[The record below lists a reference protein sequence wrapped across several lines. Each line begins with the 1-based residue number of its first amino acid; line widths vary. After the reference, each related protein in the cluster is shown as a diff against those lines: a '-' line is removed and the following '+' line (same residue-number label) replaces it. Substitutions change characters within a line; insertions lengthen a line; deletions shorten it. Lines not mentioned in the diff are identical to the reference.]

1 MLKPEKFIIQI
12 QNELESK
19 HVQEILFKL
28 ECYWIDK
35 IRPNFIDKRLKYI
48 LVIGH
53 IIQFIEQDQIGDYQ
67 DILKVNFEQLELM
80 I

>member
-1 MLKPEKFIIQI
+1 MLKPDRFIIQI
-12 QNELESK
+12 HNEIESK

-28 ECYWIDK
+28 ECYWIGK
-35 IRPNFIDKRLKYI
+35 IRPNFQDKRLKFI

-53 IIQFIEQDQIGDYQ
+53 SIQLIEQDKIDEYQ
-67 DILKVNFEQLELM
+67 DILKINFEQITSM